1 MVCKMAEALSQY
13 YSCKPRPMRYDIAL
27 MQAAAR
33 SKRVWLRREDGSTLS
48 FVRRSIENTWMFYQK
63 ILKGSAMI
71 SALSMS
77 KEHSDDGEKIPEFK
91 TPSLAFLKD
100 GDLSLTDE
108 SEYYI
113 VIPDKLAER
122 QSWSELME

>member
-1 MVCKMAEALSQY
+1 
-13 YSCKPRPMRYDIAL
+13 

-48 FVRRSIENTWMFYQK
+48 FVRRSMEDTWMFYQR
-63 ILKGSAMI
+63 ILKGSAMV
-71 SALSMS
+71 SALSVP
-77 KEHSDDGEKIPEFK
+77 KNPGEDIEHIPEFE
-91 TPSLAFLKD
+91 TSSLAFLRD
-100 GDLSLTDE
+100 GDLPLDAE

-122 QSWSELME
+122 RSWSELME